1 MVRLVPPIYV
11 KSFVKRQKNDAA
23 DAEAIV
29 EAASRP
35 MRFVAVKSEA
45 PQARAMLFRTRDLL
59 VRQRTQLINALRGHL
74 AEHGVVAA
82 RGPAHVKRLADAI
95 ANDDS
100 CLLIA
105 VRELGEL
112 LLEQIAARD
121 LDKRLRD
128 AAGRGGAT
136 KRLQTMPG
144 VGPVTAVAVE
154 TFAPPMEVFRRGR
167 DFAAW
172 LGGSD

>member
-1 MVRLVPPIYV
+1 
-11 KSFVKRQKNDAA
+11 
-23 DAEAIV
+23 
-29 EAASRP
+29 

-45 PQARAMLFRTRDLL
+45 QQARAMLFRTRDLL

-95 ANDDS
+95 ANNDS
-100 CLLIA
+100 CLPIA

-112 LLEQIAARD
+112 LLEQIAALNEKTRD

-128 AAGRGGAT
+128 AAGRDGAT

-144 VGPVTAVAVE
+144 VVRSPQWLSKRLRHQWKSFAEVGTLRPGSGSCRYSGPLAASRGSE
-154 TFAPPMEVFRRGR
+154 KPPRWASGIS
-167 DFAAW
+167 A
-172 LGGSD
+172 GS